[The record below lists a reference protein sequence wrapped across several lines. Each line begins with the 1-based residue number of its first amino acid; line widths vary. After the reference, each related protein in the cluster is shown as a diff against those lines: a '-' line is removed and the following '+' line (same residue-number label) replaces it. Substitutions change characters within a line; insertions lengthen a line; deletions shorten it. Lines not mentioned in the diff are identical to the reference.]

1 MHEITRWSEEFRAAY
16 LYRVVAEAETATP
29 RQKIF
34 LDLATEAESQTASW
48 ADKVRVAGGGLPVLT
63 PDARA
68 RVVALFALGATLSL
82 FTGRSTLLSGLRML
96 AIGAAASGVTFMIGR
111 PLGVSVA

>member
-48 ADKVRVAGGGLPVLT
+48 ADKVRVAGVDAGCARTCRCPVC
-63 PDARA
+63 ARSYF
-68 RVVALFALGATLSL
+68 VAVH
-82 FTGRSTLLSGLRML
+82 RS
-96 AIGAAASGVTFMIGR
+96 
-111 PLGVSVA
+111 

>member
-63 PDARA
+63 PDVRA
-68 RVVALFALGATLSL
+68 RVVALFARGATLSL
-82 FTGRSTLLSGLRML
+82 FTGRSS
-96 AIGAAASGVTFMIGR
+96 
-111 PLGVSVA
+111 